1 MPRPASRSCCW
12 SRSCS
17 APSSTRAPR
26 WPSYPLPAGSTGPF
40 VVGTIAAAAIGLV
53 AIDLLLGYVR
63 RHSYTPFGD
72 LPHRARDP
80 HRHRDSERLA
90 RRRRSRPAR
99 SPVTVWRRSGIGLAP
114 GTSAP
119 AERPAPCL
127 QMATFAVIAHRCS
140 PTNTRLGSVLSPA
153 QALARLG
160 HGDVA
165 LARLDVLPTLDGIEP
180 GLWALDRLEARGV
193 TVLNPR
199 RALVAAHDKLTTAEM
214 LFAARVPHPRTVHVA
229 PWLGDPE
236 LEPPLVLKP
245 RFGSWGSDVVRC
257 DDAESVAGALKRSA
271 SDRGSRRPVRSH
283 RSSSAAGLRPA
294 ADRRRRHGRRCST
307 PRRSSRRMADER
319 RARRAARAG
328 RPAERRQGDRTRRS
342 AAIGGDLVG
351 VDLLPAGLG
360 SWVVLEVNG
369 AVDFNGTYSL
379 TDDVFAETR
388 RALLFRPASVRVE
401 PAA

>member
-1 MPRPASRSCCW
+1 M
-12 SRSCS
+12 
-17 APSSTRAPR
+17 
-26 WPSYPLPAGSTGPF
+26 
-40 VVGTIAAAAIGLV
+40 
-53 AIDLLLGYVR
+53 
-63 RHSYTPFGD
+63 
-72 LPHRARDP
+72 
-80 HRHRDSERLA
+80 
-90 RRRRSRPAR
+90 
-99 SPVTVWRRSGIGLAP
+99 TVWRRSGIGLAP

-119 AERPAPCL
+119 AARPAPCL

-180 GLWALDRLEARGV
+180 GLWALDRLDARGV

-199 RALVAAHDKLTTAEM
+199 RALVTAHDKLTTAEM

-229 PWLGDPE
+229 PWLPEPE

-257 DDAESVAGALKRSA
+257 DDAQSVASALETIRERTWFEATGAVAQKLVEPHGYDLRL
-271 SDRGSRRPVRSH
+271 VV
-283 RSSSAAGLRPA
+283 AAGTIVGAVRRVA
-294 ADRRRRHGRRCST
+294 APGEWRTNVALG
-307 PRRSSRRMADER
+307 
-319 RARRAARAG
+319 ARREPIDPPSDARAI
-328 RPAERRQGDRTRRS
+328 AL
-342 AAIGGDLVG
+342 AAAAAVGGDLVG

-369 AVDFNGTYSL
+369 AVDFNSTYSL